1 MTPESRVPSP
11 VSRVPCPCFS
21 RGQPQSPTVKC
32 LCMVP
37 IPLTDHIRRRT
48 FWAFTLL
55 LIVMNFWA
63 FFIELSLGPHLNRFI
78 LLNGLIPARY
88 SPASLFVLP
97 ARLTVAPIFVSMFL
111 HGGWLHLLG
120 NMLFLFVFGRS
131 IEDRFGH
138 FPFFLL
144 YLISGVVAAL
154 VQIVVSPGSRVPTI
168 GASGAIAGVLGAYFI
183 CYPGA
188 LITTLIPLF
197 IFWTVQVPAILLLG
211 YWFFIQFVAGF
222 QMLSIQTATA
232 GGVAWWAHIGGFTCG
247 VLLGLIMHPQRRG
260 PVVEIVS

>member
-1 MTPESRVPSP
+1 
-11 VSRVPCPCFS
+11 
-21 RGQPQSPTVKC
+21 
-32 LCMVP
+32 MVP
-37 IPLTDHIRRRT
+37 IPLTDHIRRST

-55 LIVMNFWA
+55 LIIVNFWV

-78 LLNGLIPARY
+78 YLYGMIPARY
-88 SPASLFVLP
+88 SHAFLSARP
-97 ARLTVAPIFVSMFL
+97 ARHSVAPIFVSMFL

-138 FPFFLL
+138 FPFLLL
-144 YLISGVVAAL
+144 YLISGVAAAV
-154 VQIVVSPGSRVPTI
+154 VQIVVSPASRVPTI

-188 LITTLIPLF
+188 RITTLIPLF
-197 IFWTVQVPAILLLG
+197 IFFFTVQVPAIFLLG
-211 YWFFIQFVAGF
+211 YWFLIQFVAGF

-232 GGVAWWAHIGGFTCG
+232 GGIAWWAHIGGFASG
-247 VLLGLIMHPQRRG
+247 VLLALILPPQRRG
-260 PVVEIVS
+260 RVVEVVS

>member
-1 MTPESRVPSP
+1 MI
-11 VSRVPCPCFS
+11 
-21 RGQPQSPTVKC
+21 
-32 LCMVP
+32 P

-55 LIVMNFWA
+55 LIVINFWV
-63 FFIELSLGPHLNRFI
+63 FFIELSLGPQLNRFI

-88 SPASLFVLP
+88 SPPALFALP
-97 ARLTVAPIFVSMFL
+97 ARRTVLPLFVSMFL

-138 FPFFLL
+138 FAFLLL
-144 YLISGVVAAL
+144 YLVSGVAAAV
-154 VQIVVSPGSRVPTI
+154 VQIMVSPGSHVPTI

-183 CYPGA
+183 CYPA
-188 LITTLIPLF
+188 ARITTLIPLF
-197 IFWTVQVPAILLLG
+197 IFFFTVQVPALVLLG
-211 YWFFIQFVAGF
+211 YWFLIQFVAGF

-232 GGVAWWAHIGGFTCG
+232 GGVAWWAHIGGFICG
-247 VLLGLIMHPQRRG
+247 MVMALLMRPQRRG
-260 PVVEIVS
+260 PVVEVVS

>member
-1 MTPESRVPSP
+1 
-11 VSRVPCPCFS
+11 
-21 RGQPQSPTVKC
+21 
-32 LCMVP
+32 MVP

-55 LIVMNFWA
+55 LITVNVWA
-63 FFIELSLGPHLNRFI
+63 FFIELSLGPHLNQFI
-78 LLNGLIPARY
+78 FEFGLIPARY
-88 SPASLFVLP
+88 SPSTLVGLP
-97 ARLTVAPIFVSMFL
+97 ASRTAVPLLVSMFL

-138 FPFFLL
+138 FPFLLL
-144 YLISGVVAAL
+144 YLISGVAAAL

-188 LITTLIPLF
+188 RITTLIPLF
-197 IFWTVQVPAILLLG
+197 FFFWTVQVPAILLLG
-211 YWFFIQFVAGF
+211 YWFLIQFIAGF

-232 GGVAWWAHIGGFTCG
+232 GGVAWWAHIGGFACG
-247 VLLGLIMHPQRRG
+247 ALLAFILPPQRRG
-260 PVVEIVS
+260 SVVEIVS

>member
-1 MTPESRVPSP
+1 
-11 VSRVPCPCFS
+11 
-21 RGQPQSPTVKC
+21 
-32 LCMVP
+32 MVP
-37 IPLTDHIRRRT
+37 IPLTDHIHRRT

-55 LIVMNFWA
+55 LIVTNVWA
-63 FFIELSLGPHLNRFI
+63 FIIELSLGPHLNRFI

-88 SPASLFVLP
+88 SPAHLLTLP
-97 ARLTVAPIFVSMFL
+97 LRLTVAPIFISMFL

-138 FPFFLL
+138 FNFLLL
-144 YLISGVVAAL
+144 YLTSGVAAAVL
-154 VQIVVSPGSRVPTI
+154 QIIVSPGSHVPTI

-188 LITTLIPLF
+188 RITTLIPLF
-197 IFWTVQVPAILLLG
+197 IFFWTVQLPALLLLG
-211 YWFFIQFVAGF
+211 YWFLIQFLSGF

-247 VLLGLIMHPQRRG
+247 VLMALALPVRHRG
-260 PVVEIVS
+260 SYIEKVS